1 MGQVN
6 PWVGLNR
13 VEFGLDG
20 TKLNFYMGLQ
30 ILYYYYAQ

>member
-20 TKLNFYMGLQ
+20 TKLNFYIFTFL
-30 ILYYYYAQ
+30 IYYYYAQ